1 MKTEFFQNLTALDS
15 GSQWQITVKPLPDNK
30 LVVSV
35 LFSSTCGDDAA
46 KLVPPILLKGTAA
59 ELDEGFFI
67 ALTSP
72 VQQTAALFSNM
83 EAFMVQK
90 DQAEK
95 QSQMAKAEQGRQQKE
110 QSEKG
115 SKYDAAMKIVD
126 ALTAEGKFREAF
138 IKLPDPAEFE
148 GKAEIIRKRRT
159 ELTAK
164 FSQPQ
169 LF

>member
-1 MKTEFFQNLTALDS
+1 MKTEFFQNLTALDGS
-15 GSQWQITVKPLPDNK
+15 GQWQITVKPLPENK

-59 ELDEGFFI
+59 ELDEGFFT

-83 EAFMVQK
+83 EAFIVQK

-95 QSQMAKAEQGRQQKE
+95 QSQMAKAEQTRQQKD
-110 QSEKG
+110 QTQKNG
-115 SKYDAAMKIVD
+115 KYDAAMKIVD
-126 ALTAEGKFREAF
+126 ALAAEGKFREAF

-148 GKAEIIRKRRT
+148 DKAEIIRKRRA

>member
-15 GSQWQITVKPLPDNK
+15 SGQWQITVKPIPENK

-35 LFSSTCGDDAA
+35 LFSSTCGDEAA
-46 KLVPPILLKGTAA
+46 KLVPPIILKGTAA
-59 ELDEGFFI
+59 ELDEGFFT

-83 EAFMVQK
+83 DAFMVQK

-95 QSQMAKAEQGRQQKE
+95 QSQMAKAEQTRQQKE
-110 QSEKG
+110 QAEKTNR
-115 SKYDAAMKIVD
+115 YDAAMKIVD
-126 ALTAEGKFREAF
+126 ALAAEGKFREAF
-138 IKLPDPAEFE
+138 IKLPDPGEFE
-148 GKAEIIRKRRT
+148 GKAEIIRKRRA

>member
-15 GSQWQITVKPLPDNK
+15 SGQWQITVKTLMENR

-46 KLVPPILLKGTAA
+46 KLVPPLILKGTAA
-59 ELDEGFFI
+59 ELDDGFFT

-72 VQQTAALFSNM
+72 VQQTGALFSNM
-83 EAFMVQK
+83 EAFIVQK

-95 QSQMAKAEQGRQQKE
+95 QSQIAKAEQTRQQKE
-110 QSEKG
+110 QAGKTNR
-115 SKYDAAMKIVD
+115 YDAAVKTVD
-126 ALTAEGKFREAF
+126 AHAAKGKFREAF
-138 IKLPDPAEFE
+138 TKLPDPAEFE
-148 GKAEIIRKRRT
+148 GKSEIIRKRRA
-159 ELTAK
+159 ELAAK